1 MQCHLPLLDKTAN
14 PYNTQN
20 NNNKKKVSI
29 DMNLKPAIALLLA
42 ISGLINASTGMAVD
56 VQTGVE
62 TAKDVWNNG
71 QTELYIPLHIH
82 HIRSAYDPG
91 KIASFNENPWG
102 MGLGKGL
109 QDGKGGWRGLYAMA
123 FRDSHNDLEPVAGY
137 AYLKELGNAGNFHV
151 NAGFTGFVTARE
163 DIYHYLPIPGILP
176 LASVEFRNASLM
188 TTYLPGRHNNGN
200 IFFIFVKVGLSK

>member
-1 MQCHLPLLDKTAN
+1 
-14 PYNTQN
+14 
-20 NNNKKKVSI
+20 
-29 DMNLKPAIALLLA
+29 MNLKPGIALLLA
-42 ISGLINASTGMAVD
+42 VSGLISASNGRAAD
-56 VQTGVE
+56 GQTRVE
-62 TAKDVWNNG
+62 TIKDVWNNG

-82 HIRSAYDPG
+82 HVRSAYDPD

-102 MGLGKGL
+102 LGLGKG
-109 QDGKGGWRGLYAMA
+109 QKDGEGNWRGLYAMA

-137 AYLKELGNAGNFHV
+137 ACLKELGNAGNFHV

-176 LASVEFRNASLM
+176 LASLEFQKASLM

-200 IFFIFVKVGLSK
+200 IFFIFMKFGLSQ